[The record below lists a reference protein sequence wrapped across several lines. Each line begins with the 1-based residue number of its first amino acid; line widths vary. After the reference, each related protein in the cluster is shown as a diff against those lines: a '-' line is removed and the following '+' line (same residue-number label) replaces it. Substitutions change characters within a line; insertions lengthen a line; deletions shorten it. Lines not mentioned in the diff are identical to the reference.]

1 MAGDEPGAHGGAG
14 RSVGADAARA
24 ALAER
29 LRVSTGASPAVVAAF
44 GEVPRHLFLPELP
57 AEQAYQD
64 EAFVVKSDA
73 SGLPLSSSSQP
84 AIMAIMLEQLG
95 LQPGHRVL
103 EIGTGT
109 GYNAALMA
117 RIAGPAGQVVSVDID
132 PELTALASVR
142 LAGAGYGQVIVVT
155 GDGGLGVPEYAPYD
169 RIILTVGAHDLAP
182 QWQSQL
188 AAGGRIV
195 LPLSVRGIQLSVALE
210 RAAGHW
216 ASTSACRCGFIRMA
230 GALAGPETYFSLGEN
245 SGLHAQAEDG
255 QELDPD
261 ALYRALSGQPAEVAA
276 GLPVTGPAQLADL
289 DLWLTL
295 TEPRLT
301 RLNLLATEAG
311 RARPSPQLPF
321 GALAGSTAGGQLAV
335 ASIAVAAD
343 SGESGAAVAGPR
355 GCLPGPQPFG
365 GARAADSDPP
375 PARVIVIRGYGP
387 GGAELAGHLAG
398 RARHWEE
405 LARPGAWNL
414 RLAAYPAGAPVP
426 DAAGQIVIDRE
437 HSRLVVGWPPPAGPA
452 ASAALR

>member
-1 MAGDEPGAHGGAG
+1 MAGDEPGAQGGAG
-14 RSVGADAARA
+14 PAAGADAARA
-24 ALAER
+24 ALAEQ
-29 LRVSTGASPAVVAAF
+29 LRVSTRASPAVAAAF

-64 EAFVVKSDA
+64 EAFVIKSDA

-84 AIMAIMLEQLG
+84 AIMAIMLDQLG

-117 RIAGPAGQVVSVDID
+117 RITGPAGQVVSVDID

-142 LAGAGYGQVIVVT
+142 LAAAGYGQVIVVT

-169 RIILTVGAHDLAP
+169 RIILTVGAGDLAP
-182 QWQSQL
+182 QWRSQL

-195 LPLSVRGIQLSVALE
+195 LPLSVRGIQLSVGLE
-210 RAAGHW
+210 RAGGHW

-230 GALAGPETYFSLGEN
+230 GALAGPETYFSLGED

-255 QELDPD
+255 QQLDPD

-276 GLPVTGPAQLADL
+276 GLPATGPAQLADL

-301 RLNLLATEAG
+301 RLNLLATAEG
-311 RARPSPQLPF
+311 RARWSPQLPF
-321 GALAGSTAGGQLAV
+321 GGLAGSTADGELAV

-343 SGESGAAVAGPR
+343 SGESGAAVSGPR
-355 GCLPGPQPFG
+355 ACLPGPQPFG
-365 GARAADSDPP
+365 GPQAGGTDPA
-375 PARVIVIRGYGP
+375 PARGIVIRGYGP

-398 RARHWEE
+398 RAGQWEE
-405 LARPGAWNL
+405 LGRPGAWNL
-414 RLAAYPAGAPVP
+414 RLAAYPAGTPVP

-437 HSRLVVGWPPPAGPA
+437 HSRLVAGWPPAGLA
-452 ASAALR
+452 ASAARR